1 MNSVIRK
8 YVEEKKE
15 LEQILNNTSIEIY
28 EEPNI
33 YIEKAKEKIK
43 EIDEIINK
51 FYSVLT
57 KIWSLKNGDLSP
69 NRINEIKNQINLE
82 KIGLPDDILNY
93 FNEDLEKV
101 TPVVREIGTYE
112 YYLDR
117 KNQLEDKVRQ
127 IYQQTPV
134 SMYGRVNIKV
144 DSSIRRELDYI
155 TDILKTYDRLKTN
168 IENIR
173 ILQDRK
179 DLRDRDDIIRLSN
192 DIKNDK
198 NKLPLKLLEE
208 LENYFIHD
216 HIDRNKRVETTKMD
230 FPPDEELDLPRKRKE
245 KANLKVE
252 PVEVVKR
259 RKGKFKAPKGLIIA
273 GISAMA
279 IAVIAAL
286 EALAPSISQAMH
298 ASDISTLASTMV
310 DNANLW
316 HAVEPAYQAT
326 LHGANVE
333 IASNISNLTGHAV
346 SFDGNSGIWNVGNMD
361 LSAFASNARE
371 VAQKAITKVAG
382 ISATAAALFTAGV
395 PTLRKGIKRQKEN
408 NDIVFEYEEKINDMQ
423 DFYKKYTSEDFTPV
437 DYFQIKKLYR
447 EISENSKLTNKD
459 KDYLLNTVEDLLDK
473 SKSAVAF
480 EEERGGRS
488 R

>member
-1 MNSVIRK
+1 
-8 YVEEKKE
+8 
-15 LEQILNNTSIEIY
+15 
-28 EEPNI
+28 
-33 YIEKAKEKIK
+33 
-43 EIDEIINK
+43 
-51 FYSVLT
+51 
-57 KIWSLKNGDLSP
+57 
-69 NRINEIKNQINLE
+69 
-82 KIGLPDDILNY
+82 
-93 FNEDLEKV
+93 
-101 TPVVREIGTYE
+101 
-112 YYLDR
+112 
-117 KNQLEDKVRQ
+117 
-127 IYQQTPV
+127 
-134 SMYGRVNIKV
+134 MYGRVNIKV

-216 HIDRNKRVETTKMD
+216 HIDRNKGVATTKMD
-230 FPPDEELDLPRKRKE
+230 FPPDEELDLPRRRKE

-361 LSAFASNARE
+361 LSAFASNAQE